1 MLVLSLVPFD
11 AHLFVRR
18 DCLWI
23 IYCCQAAD
31 KMENTVLRN
40 MFFYEQAPDTAL
52 CMTLLDL
59 YSSNER

>member
-1 MLVLSLVPFD
+1 
-11 AHLFVRR
+11 
-18 DCLWI
+18 
-23 IYCCQAAD
+23 
-31 KMENTVLRN
+31 MENTVLRN